1 MRFGYKVIIII
12 LYYIILYYI
21 ILYYIIL
28 YYIILLYYIIIL
40 LIITFSQIWSLATK
54 DGAGVW
60 FEPYC
65 GKSTRVADVG
75 LGQGPNVVLDLT
87 RKAGLVPGSQV
98 FVDNL
103 FTSFP
108 LLAQMS
114 TMGIGCTGT
123 VRQNRLHKV
132 PLPSKKDLEKKTLER
147 GTHCAVYKHDQIC
160 VSKNACVCVCV
171 FYLF

>member
-1 MRFGYKVIIII
+1 M
-12 LYYIILYYI
+12 L
-21 ILYYIIL
+21 
-28 YYIILLYYIIIL
+28 LLYFL
-40 LIITFSQIWSLATK
+40 FFSKIWSLASA
-54 DGAGVW
+54 DGAGCW

-65 GKSTRVADVG
+65 GASTRVEDVG

-87 RKAGLVPGSQV
+87 KKAGLVPGSQV

-123 VRQNRLHKV
+123 VRQNRLHQV
-132 PLPSKKDLEKKTLER
+132 PLPSKKDLEKKSVER
-147 GTHCAVYKHDQIC
+147 GTHCAVYKRDMIC
-160 VSKNACVCVCV
+160 VSKKACVCV